1 MSRSSVSQPQRTQNT
16 PLSLGTFSQTSL
28 RYLKGTLGPQ
38 WKVVGRADTNQTSNG
53 GIGGGGGRDGTAM
66 ADSEIHLLVLG
77 KKDLTSILEEFD
89 DLGLEIKQIAKERK
103 TYHEELIMKIDTD
116 YKNISSPNKQS

>member
-1 MSRSSVSQPQRTQNT
+1 MEGSYFGDSDIFSSDEV
-16 PLSLGTFSQTSL
+16 
-28 RYLKGTLGPQ
+28 
-38 WKVVGRADTNQTSNG
+38 